1 MIRVLLVDDHPL
13 FRAGARASLTSE
25 PDFEVMGE
33 ANNAWE
39 AVELIESLRP
49 DVVLTD
55 IRLKGDANGVE
66 LARRIRQSFPD
77 VKIVVLTNY
86 SNEPYIR
93 AMMEVG
99 VEAYMLKD
107 TPPRDVIE
115 SVRMVMEGRA
125 VFSSKV
131 SRTIV
136 KGYVGA
142 SSAVGT
148 ATRNQITERE
158 ANVLQLL
165 VNGANNA
172 DIAETLHVS
181 QATVQ
186 FHLTNLYSKLGVK
199 GRSEAIVQAARE
211 GLVVIDE

>member
-39 AVELIESLRP
+39 AVELIESLKP

-66 LARRIRQSFPD
+66 LARRIRQGFPD

-148 ATRNQITERE
+148 VTRNQITERE
-158 ANVLQLL
+158 ADVLQLL
-165 VNGANNA
+165 VNGATNA

-181 QATVQ
+181 QTTVQ
-186 FHLTNLYSKLGVK
+186 YHLTNLYGKLGVK